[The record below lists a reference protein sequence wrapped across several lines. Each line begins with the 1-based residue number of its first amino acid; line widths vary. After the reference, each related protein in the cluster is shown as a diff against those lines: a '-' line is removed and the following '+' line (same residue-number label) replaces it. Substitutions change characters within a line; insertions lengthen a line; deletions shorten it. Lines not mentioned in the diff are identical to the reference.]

1 MNATP
6 TTIQKIVLL
15 FWSTYFTLISL
26 TNSLDA
32 LKALGVIPQS
42 FTFTSG
48 NFDFVVQTTAPHG
61 VPMFANAIMFAGVIL
76 LEISSAVL
84 FWRAFRNREER
95 NLYPAFAVGLIL
107 FAGFVVSDEIFIS
120 YPIEATHM
128 RIFLGLL
135 VSLITIIILKNYAR
149 EKHV

>member
-15 FWSTYFTLISL
+15 FWSVYFTLISL

-32 LKALGVIPQS
+32 LKVLGIIPKN

-61 VPMFANAIMFAGVIL
+61 VPMFMNVTMFAGVLL
-76 LEISSAVL
+76 LESSSAVL
-84 FWRAFRNREER
+84 FWRAFKNSNEK
-95 NLYPAFAVGLIL
+95 NLYTAFAVGLIL
-107 FAGFVVSDEIFIS
+107 FAGFIISDEIFIS
-120 YPIEATHM
+120 YAIEATHI

-135 VSLITIIILKNYAR
+135 VSLITIIFLKKYER
-149 EKHV
+149 EKLD